1 MIRLRID
8 NAPLAGRGGVPVG
21 ILPCRLVRE
30 NYWLS
35 DDEKILK
42 IRLFVS
48 TEFTNVID
56 RQTGTHTHRRTPH
69 DDIGRAC
76 VASRGKTSCWTQWTD
91 SMFSLVFSIHR
102 ALCPASLSC
111 LLHWACGRL
120 WHRFLL
126 RDAMHSAAMPSQDVC
141 PSVCPSITR
150 RYCFFKR
157 AEHILKHFSS
167 SVSHMPHQS
176 SFSTP
181 NVTAIFR
188 RRPPNVECKGVWK
201 NRKFRPIYRSISE
214 MILHRSTQRRI

>member
-1 MIRLRID
+1 MLFIFILFINYTTVDRRNYLSHSTSNRSKSQMLVENHDFCLPHQHSTPPIS
-8 NAPLAGRGGVPVG
+8 AG

-126 RDAMHSAAMPSQDVC
+126 RDCEVSRVRVMLLM
-141 PSVCPSITR
+141 SVA
-150 RYCFFKR
+150 YNFFC
-157 AEHILKHFSS
+157 LLLGLLF
-167 SVSHMPHQS
+167 
-176 SFSTP
+176 
-181 NVTAIFR
+181 
-188 RRPPNVECKGVWK
+188 CCL
-201 NRKFRPIYRSISE
+201 PIYR
-214 MILHRSTQRRI
+214 